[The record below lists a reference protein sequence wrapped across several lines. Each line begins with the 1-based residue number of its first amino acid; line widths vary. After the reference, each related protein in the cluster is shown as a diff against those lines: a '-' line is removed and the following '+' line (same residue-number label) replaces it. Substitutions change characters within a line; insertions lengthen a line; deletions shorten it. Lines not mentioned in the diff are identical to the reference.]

1 MPCRLDGHAG
11 AWDCFRVANP
21 WLICVS
27 AGVAIVASV
36 ESAPQRPAFHTAA
49 AAVAVDVVVRDRRGD
64 PVVGLGQSDF
74 ELYEDGKKQSIT
86 TFDAVD
92 LPSPLVTGQTTP
104 SPDRVRSVD
113 ESATGSRPSEARNAD
128 AVTALAF
135 EQLGP
140 DARRLATT
148 AATGFVTKLLGADA
162 RAAVFVIGRSL
173 EEVLGFTRDEERL
186 LAAIRRAAMTPGR
199 PMSQAGDVPGA
210 EFGDAAPGQR
220 DASTAHD
227 SPYFRAHATL
237 SGLESIIASMS
248 RFEGRKAL
256 VVFSE
261 GLAFGEDYE
270 VGVRDNWL
278 EDSRREHFLKV
289 LDQAQRQHVA
299 FYTFDA
305 AGLRAQ
311 SPSAAARRG
320 ALFSSAFGSEPYV
333 ALKMLADETG
343 GRYVESTNDLTVGMR
358 RVAEDLRHYYLL
370 GYTSTNT
377 ARDGGAR
384 ELRVKVLKKGLMVA
398 HRRSYRAPSPDR

>member
-1 MPCRLDGHAG
+1 MRLQ
-11 AWDCFRVANP
+11 R
-21 WLICVS
+21 LICAS
-27 AGVAIVASV
+27 GAVAIVASV

-49 AAVAVDVVVRDRRGD
+49 AAVAVDVVVRDRHGE
-64 PVVGLGQSDF
+64 PVIGLGQADF
-74 ELYEDGKKQSIT
+74 ELFEDGKKQSIT

-92 LPSPLVTGQTTP
+92 LPSALVTVQTTP

-113 ESATGSRPSEARNAD
+113 EPATGSRPSETRNAN

-140 DARRLATT
+140 DGRRLATT
-148 AATGFVTKLLGADA
+148 AAAEFVTKLLGEDA

-173 EEVLGFTRDEERL
+173 EEVVGFTRDERRL

-210 EFGDAAPGQR
+210 EFGDSAPGQR
-220 DASTAHD
+220 DAATSHD

-237 SGLESIIASMS
+237 SSLESVIASMS

-270 VGVRDNWL
+270 VGHRDNWL

-289 LDQAQRQHVA
+289 LDLAHTHHVA

-311 SPSAAARRG
+311 NPSAAAT
-320 ALFSSAFGSEPYV
+320 FGSEPYV

-377 ARDGGAR
+377 TRDGGVR
-384 ELRVKVLKKGLMVA
+384 ELRVKVLKKGLTVA